1 MAPFPR
7 PVLRDLVK
15 LPNIMTLLRLA
26 LVPVVLALLIGDRR
40 QAALAT
46 LALLA
51 VTDWVDGFLARHLGQ
66 VTTLGKILDPLADKV
81 AVAALVIFLATRGEL
96 PVWGA
101 IVVLARDVGILI
113 GALVLARTTKDVP
126 QAGRV
131 GKATAVA
138 LAVMVLVYVADWQ
151 VAEPIA
157 FWCTMTLVVLSG
169 SLYVRTMLAARVPQ

>member
-1 MAPFPR
+1 MAPFQR

-15 LPNIMTLLRLA
+15 LPNIVTLLRLA
-26 LVPVVLALLIGDRR
+26 LVPVALALLIGDRR

-66 VTTLGKILDPLADKV
+66 VTTLGKILDPFADKV
-81 AVAALVIFLATRGEL
+81 AVAAFVIFLAARGEL

-101 IVVLARDVGILI
+101 IVVLARDAGILI
-113 GALVLARTTKDVP
+113 GALALARTTEDVP

-138 LAVMVLVYVADWQ
+138 LAVMVLVHVADWQ

-157 FWCTMTLVVLSG
+157 FWCAMTLVVLSG
-169 SLYVRTMLAARVPQ
+169 SLYARTMLAARGPQ